1 MAAVITDQFRISNAD
16 NFVSSVSS
24 SNYYVVLGLAN
35 PDSATTKFGR
45 VNGWDSNT
53 PNPTDNL
60 QYLSHYRDTIL
71 FGKKVLSTDARR
83 VIRKITWKAN
93 TNYDMYRHDYSISKP
108 SQITNSS
115 TLRDSKYYVM
125 NSNYDVYICIENGSS
140 GTKPAGEKSQDEP
153 VGRGNELI
161 SGSSGDGYKWKY
173 LFSISP
179 SDILKFDST
188 EYIVLPND
196 WETNSDYTSVRTYG
210 NNSSTSPNQIRTVYI
225 EDGGSGYSDGI
236 YDILGDGRGAKVQI
250 TTTNTKITGASIIDG
265 GYGYTY
271 GIVDLKRSSV
281 SDPAKLIPIIPPS
294 RGHGYDIYKELSAD
308 RVLIYARFDD
318 STKDFPLDT
327 KFSQIGIIKNPET
340 YSSNS
345 EYTGVYW
352 SNPTFSG
359 LHAIKLSSGYT
370 GSPSPGDLMTQ
381 NVTVNGVDGIARG
394 YVASYDST
402 TGVLKYF
409 RDRSLY
415 FKSGSNDQEDHNA
428 VSTQAKFF
436 EFQGSTTV
444 NISIDG
450 TNSTTTI
457 DTSFNGSVV
466 NVDNKQIDLGVTFNS
481 GVSLPEINKRTGDVV
496 YIDNRSLVS
505 RDIRQKEDI
514 KIILE
519 F

>member
-1 MAAVITDQFRISNAD
+1 MSAIITEKFRLHNASQFVESFTEASASTYYL
-16 NFVSSVSS
+16 FLGKATAFSSTTTGGSDSS
-24 SNYYVVLGLAN
+24 PPTPSTGPEDEFRAWNSMLGA
-35 PDSATTKFGR
+35 K
-45 VNGWDSNT
+45 
-53 PNPTDNL
+53 
-60 QYLSHYRDTIL
+60 
-71 FGKKVLSTDARR
+71 
-83 VIRKITWKAN
+83 KITSSDVKRSIVRRNWSN
-93 TNYDMYRHDYSISKP
+93 GTVFDMYRHDYSISKP

-161 SGSSGDGYKWKY
+161 TGSSGDGYKWKY